1 MKITILIMINLIM
14 ISSFSFSIGGLE
26 LPLTTD
32 GNPNF
37 EKIIDKVWAFPDTP
51 DSFQITKEGNG
62 YSITHFSFDEETE
75 SETEQTTKINIYKD
89 IYLHDG
95 TYYYAYDTKF
105 KSAVIIDPSDLKII
119 FPADMIT
126 D

>member
-1 MKITILIMINLIM
+1 MKKIFIIINFILI
-14 ISSFSFSIGGLE
+14 SFFSFSVGGLE
-26 LPLTTD
+26 EQLTTD
-32 GNPNF
+32 GKPNF

-51 DSFQITKEGNG
+51 DTFQIMKETDG
-62 YSITHFSFDEETE
+62 YSITHFSFDEETD
-75 SETEQTTKINIYKD
+75 SETEEIKKITIYKD
-89 IYLHDG
+89 IYFSDG

-119 FPADMIT
+119 FPADKIT